1 MRAVQSLTLLVW
13 FCVAANA
20 LAKDPFIG
28 EWWTSQGDLLRIT
41 PNMVEWGNE
50 APVPYRDI
58 TRKRDG
64 YNFNLEIIQ
73 APDEA
78 LLRKTGYLELF
89 CDRPIKATMLRVV
102 TYADPEEMWSHKN
115 PHVSIIFVRKK

>member
-1 MRAVQSLTLLVW
+1 MRTIVSLIFLAW
-13 FCVAANA
+13 FCVTANA

-28 EWWTSQGDLLRIT
+28 EWWTSQGDLLKIT

-50 APVPYRDI
+50 TPVPYRDI

-78 LLRKTGYLELF
+78 SLRRTGYLQLS
-89 CDRPIKATMLRVV
+89 CDRRNKASTLLVV

-115 PHVSIIFVRKK
+115 PHLSILFSRKK